1 MGARDLWQIR
11 TKSERKAQVQ
21 GLFMSSGIYAAIY
34 NVVYVSSLVPELQ
47 LFHKG
52 DEISLIAML
61 LMQYNV
67 FNVAKLACI

>member
-1 MGARDLWQIR
+1 MGARDLWQIH
-11 TKSERKAQVQ
+11 TKSERKAQ

>member
-1 MGARDLWQIR
+1 MGARDLWQIG
-11 TKSERKAQVQ
+11 TKSERKAQGQ
-21 GLFMSSGIYAAIY
+21 GLFMSSGIYATI
-34 NVVYVSSLVPELQ
+34 YVSSLVPELQ

-67 FNVAKLACI
+67 SNVAKLACI